1 MLTKGNVKPFY
12 YRILSKF
19 PPVSFAFAYGSGV
32 KKQVGYDDIPTSTN
46 LPKTQKPE
54 PSNTKPPT
62 IKPAMIDLLFTVDN
76 PHQWQAQNMLQNPS
90 HYSAMRFLGSSIVA
104 RYQEHYGAKVYFN
117 TLVPVEE
124 SNGSGMLIKYG
135 VISKTALIDDLLD
148 WKDLY
153 ISGRLQ
159 KPVEIVREP
168 SSSKIQNALELN
180 LQSAVRAALLLLS
193 KEFNEF
199 ELYCAITSLSYN
211 GDFRMIFGENKN
223 KVQNIVNPQLEN
235 FRNLYA
241 PIVEVFHDVLDC
253 PQQSDSPLGGIC
265 RQDKSPD
272 AILQHLNQLP
282 KFPVRRIVREWNR
295 GRYRMDTEDV
305 LRAVAC
311 SPQCQDIVRKSLAD
325 IVWQSSVK
333 QSIKNIP
340 TAGIAKSLNYSW
352 DKALKTFN

>member
-1 MLTKGNVKPFY
+1 M
-12 YRILSKF
+12 
-19 PPVSFAFAYGSGV
+19 PP
-32 KKQVGYDDIPTSTN
+32 
-46 LPKTQKPE
+46 
-54 PSNTKPPT
+54 
-62 IKPAMIDLLFTVDN
+62 KPAAHQPKKPGMIDLLFTVDN
-76 PHQWQAQNMLQNPS
+76 PHQWQAQNMLKNPS
-90 HYSAMRFLGSSIVA
+90 HYSAMRLLGSSIVA
-104 RYQEHYGAKVYFN
+104 RYQENYGAKVYCN

-124 SNGSGMLIKYG
+124 NNGDGLLIKYG
-135 VISKTALIDDLLD
+135 VISKAALIDDLLD

-159 KPVEIVREP
+159 KPVEIVRDP

-180 LQSAVRAALLLLS
+180 LQSAVRAALLLLP

-199 ELYCAITSLSYN
+199 ELYCAITKLSYN

-223 KVQNIVNPQLEN
+223 KVQNIVKPQLES
-235 FRNLYA
+235 FRSLYA
-241 PIVEVFHDVLDC
+241 PIVEVFHDVLDY
-253 PQQSDSPLGGIC
+253 PKENSSGNSELGGLC
-265 RQDKSPD
+265 RQDKSPV

-311 SPQCQDIVRKSLAD
+311 SPQCQDIVQKSLAD

-340 TAGIAKSLNYSW
+340 TAGLSKSLSYSW
-352 DKALKTFN
+352 DKAMKTFNSM